1 MVLHKE
7 KKGAQK
13 AKYRKCKKM
22 IKEKIPL
29 EIIYKITEISL
40 EDLKDFKRNLIL
52 YLTL

>member
-7 KKGAQK
+7 KKRCSK

-40 EDLKDFKRNLIL
+40 EDFKRFQKEI
-52 YLTL
+52 